1 MATLQFSS
9 NQPQRGS
16 YIVYVAGQFCP
27 TLSVTVSSGVWQ
39 FPTINIEVAPDR
51 ELIRLGKADRVPVQ
65 VFYLDNAYTQAT
77 GKPPDFRLLAEGE
90 IVGWQYQN
98 TSNGRSMVFQ
108 AVDYFSIFT
117 QLFPYLMTNY
127 GDLLQGSIEPPASLV
142 PMPISE
148 FTFPAALFYQGLD
161 NSSGKFITRPFDF
174 ISNLLNALCGVSC
187 YEQYKSSVTVNFF
200 SRWIRKNNFLNRIA
214 PSPVLEA
221 ELSQYPGSLFPL
233 MQVVQSDEA
242 LKQFMPALA
251 QQGDRI
257 ANSSNMWELLHN
269 IFQKVYYEIG
279 LNPAPAIVTTSL
291 SGVVQGPPQFAN
303 GGSTTAGTPG
313 SGPASP
319 TNPVRLMNY
328 VTKPALQFCVPP
340 SCNVLYPSMIKSFA
354 YGENYQQQ
362 PTRAYINDEMISSL
376 ILSDASGS
384 AGFSALNATTVAAPA
399 RAQQEIAALIN
410 QPNMIRSGKNFLIW
424 PTEYFLGP
432 VVAREATPS
441 WFMYLAQ
448 ATSQSNTPANNN
460 IIYQLYADSE
470 LLRMQAQAKSGAV
483 VTIFDPYVCAGHPGV
498 VFDNLEVGNHVF
510 AYFTTV
516 THTLSP
522 SEFSTQIG
530 YTYAQTFSDFFDAYA
545 NDIGLFTNFSAGYNF
560 NAQQVDVET
569 AEQKLTDAQEKLAAD
584 TKVNAA
590 ESVIAADN
598 VAINT
603 ANYQLTQANLTVAQ
617 QALDEANA
625 TLTGVQQSSSA
636 TITADQA
643 AVAAAQAQLRADQ
656 AANASEDV
664 ITADQQA
671 VSAAQEQL
679 ATDSADLNAAQT
691 AANNAQSVV
700 TPLQTQV
707 NTLQGFQAGTLDASP
722 ASPIPII
729 RETFQNIGNASQYY
743 SELFFQAQLPANR
756 VSVFSWRDALGVYN
770 PDSPQTPDDI
780 YFDVTAPL
788 PGQTQAAAVESNAT
802 SQDGQPDFQ
811 LKPLY
816 AQLAAHS
823 TSALIAG
830 SRPICT
836 LDQYIDFIGPKG
848 VRIDPVAAT
857 SSSGLGAVYYNQ
869 ILNYSVASATPPVEY
884 PATSGNISQ
893 PVDADLSQDWGTA
906 IMNYRN
912 KVLGKVPV
920 GG

>member
-1 MATLQFSS
+1 MATLQFSTS
-9 NQPQRGS
+9 QPQRGS
-16 YIVYVAGQFCP
+16 YIVYIAGQFCP
-27 TLSVTVSSGVWQ
+27 TLSVSVSSGVWQ
-39 FPTINIEVAPDR
+39 FPTINIECAPDR

-65 VFYLDNAYTQAT
+65 VFYLDNAYTQSI

-90 IVGWQYQN
+90 IVGWSYQN
-98 TSNGRSMVFQ
+98 TANGRSIVFQ
-108 AVDYFSIFT
+108 AIDYFSIFL
-117 QLFPYLMTNY
+117 QLFPYFMTNY
-127 GDLLQGSIEPPASLV
+127 GDLMQGALEPPAPLLQS
-142 PMPISE
+142 PISE

-174 ISNLLNALCGVSC
+174 LSNLLNALCGVSS
-187 YEQYKSSVTVNFF
+187 YALYKSSVTVNFF
-200 SRWIRKNNFLNRIA
+200 SRWIRKNNFLNRLA

-221 ELSQYPGSLFPL
+221 ELSQYPGSIFPL
-233 MQVVQSDEA
+233 MQVVQSDQA
-242 LKQFMPALA
+242 LQQFLPALA
-251 QQGDRI
+251 QQGDKI
-257 ANSSNMWELLHN
+257 ANSANMWELIQN

-279 LNPAPAIVTTSL
+279 LNPAPAIVTTNL

-303 GGSTTAGTPG
+303 GGSTTPGTPG
-313 SGPASP
+313 AGPASP
-319 TNPVRLMNY
+319 TSPVRLMNY

-354 YGENYQQQ
+354 YGENYSQQ

-384 AGFSALNATTVAAPA
+384 AAFSALNATTVAAPA

-432 VVAREATPS
+432 IVAREPTPS

-483 VTIFDPYVCAGHPGV
+483 VTVFDPYVCAGHPGV
-498 VFDNLEVGNHVF
+498 IFDNLETGNHVF

-522 SEFSTQIG
+522 NDFSTQIG

-545 NDIGLFTNFSAGYNF
+545 NDIGNISNFSAASSTSAAIT
-560 NAQQVDVET
+560 NAQKQLIVAQGDLET
-569 AEQKLTDAQEKLAAD
+569 AQNKLASDQAD
-584 TKVNAA
+584 GVDPD
-590 ESVIAADN
+590 VIQADK
-598 VAINT
+598 
-603 ANYQLTQANLTVAQ
+603 TVV
-617 QALDEANA
+617 ANA
-625 TLTGVQQSSSA
+625 
-636 TITADQA
+636 QA
-643 AVAAAQAQLRADQ
+643 AV
-656 AANASEDV
+656 
-664 ITADQQA
+664 
-671 VSAAQEQL
+671 
-679 ATDSADLNAAQT
+679 
-691 AANNAQSVV
+691 
-700 TPLQTQV
+700 TPLETTINV
-707 NTLQGFQAGTLDASP
+707 LQGFQNTTLDSSP

-729 RETFQNIGNASQYY
+729 REQFQNIGNASQYY
-743 SELFFQAQLPANR
+743 SELFFQAQLPSNR
-756 VSVFSWRDALGVYN
+756 VAVFSWRDALGIYN
-770 PDSPQTPDDI
+770 PNSPQTPDDI

-788 PGQTQAAAVESNAT
+788 PGQNQAASVESNAT

-816 AQLAAHS
+816 AQLAAHA

-836 LDQYIDFIGPKG
+836 LDQYIDFVGPKG

-857 SSSGLGAVYYNQ
+857 SSSGLGATYYNQ
-869 ILNYSVASATPPVEY
+869 ILNYSVASATPPVET
-884 PATSGNISQ
+884 PPTSGNIAD
-893 PVDADLSQDWGTA
+893 PVDADLSNDWGTA
-906 IMNYRN
+906 IVNYRN